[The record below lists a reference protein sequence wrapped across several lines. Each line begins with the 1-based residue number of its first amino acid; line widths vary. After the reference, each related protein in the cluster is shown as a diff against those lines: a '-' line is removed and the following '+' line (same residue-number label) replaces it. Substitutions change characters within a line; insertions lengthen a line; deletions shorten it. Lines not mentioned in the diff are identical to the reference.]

1 MCTHCSLGPFCV
13 NGVPLRRVNQAYVIA
28 TRTKIDISKLDI
40 PTRLDDDYF
49 RRSKTKPRAGG
60 GGIFTESKQVRMS
73 LSTEDHQNCCVC
85 YRVIL

>member
-1 MCTHCSLGPFCV
+1 M

-28 TRTKIDISKLDI
+28 TRTKIDLRKLDI

-60 GGIFTESKQVRMS
+60 GGIFTESKQVS
-73 LSTEDHQNCCVC
+73 VFLSTEDHQNHNCCVC
-85 YRVIL
+85 CRAIL